1 MCSFFIFYG
10 MKKKKKWKSGF
21 RFIFYED
28 SNPRNDG
35 KTKMI
40 LAPIKVQKVQKC
52 IPFSLVIY
60 RERFYWTPCHFN
72 GRGVIPSAV
81 YEGTAGSKYYR
92 KYRLLA
98 EQLCQ

>member
-10 MKKKKKWKSGF
+10 MKKKKWKSGF

-40 LAPIKVQKVQKC
+40 LAPIKVQKVQ
-52 IPFSLVIY
+52 
-60 RERFYWTPCHFN
+60 
-72 GRGVIPSAV
+72 
-81 YEGTAGSKYYR
+81 
-92 KYRLLA
+92 
-98 EQLCQ
+98 